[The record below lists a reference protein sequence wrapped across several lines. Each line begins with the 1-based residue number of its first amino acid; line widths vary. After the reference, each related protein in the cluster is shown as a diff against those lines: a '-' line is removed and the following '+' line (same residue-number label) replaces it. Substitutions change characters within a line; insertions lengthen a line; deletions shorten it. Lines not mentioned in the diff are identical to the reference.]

1 MDQQNT
7 YSRITDQLDA
17 LSAPPGE
24 TIAERIKGLHA
35 ELTEAAARAVLEER
49 AKGEA
54 ALADALRTVDAA
66 WAALNAADLFVA
78 EGTLATG
85 IEGLARRRDDALTCA
100 SVAEQK
106 LESTHRALRDERERG
121 MSVMVANREMLV
133 DLATLRAEVS
143 RLGAQRD
150 FAAEQIQAAIRA
162 SAAPL
167 GEDDIERMRR
177 GA

>member
-1 MDQQNT
+1 MDQPNT

-24 TIAERIKGLHA
+24 TIAERIKGLHV

-66 WAALNAADLFVA
+66 WAALNAADLYVA

-100 SVAEQK
+100 AVAEQK

-121 MSVMVANREMLV
+121 MSAMVANREMLAE
-133 DLATLRAEVS
+133 LADLRAETQ
-143 RLGAQRD
+143 RQQAQLD
-150 FAAEQIQAAIRA
+150 YATELHLAAVRA
-162 SAAPL
+162 RA
-167 GEDDIERMRR
+167 
-177 GA
+177 

>member
-1 MDQQNT
+1 MDQPNT

-24 TIAERIKGLHA
+24 TIAERIKGLHV

-66 WAALNAADLFVA
+66 WAALNAADLYVA

-85 IEGLARRRDDALTCA
+85 IEGLASRRDAALEA
-100 SVAEQK
+100 LGAVRHRADVAEYA
-106 LESTHRALRDERERG
+106 LESANESNSKLLREIDELRTQ
-121 MSVMVANREMLV
+121 VARLSAQLDYATELC
-133 DLATLRAEVS
+133 LAGFR
-143 RLGAQRD
+143 Q
-150 FAAEQIQAAIRA
+150 
-162 SAAPL
+162 
-167 GEDDIERMRR
+167 
-177 GA
+177 